1 MDALA
6 NLLYETRAR
15 GAVFGRSVLNP
26 PWSLRFVG
34 GAPLTL
40 MTMLSGTAWVWP
52 DHAEPLRVEPGDLVI
67 VTGSVPHTVADAPTA
82 SAAIQVHGSER
93 CLTADGVDVT
103 DDIRLDLR
111 TCGERYE
118 GSSMLLTGAYQVG
131 GEISDRLLKE
141 LPPVLLV
148 PGEDR
153 HHPMLELV
161 AAEVRQIDPGQQV
174 VVDRMLDLLLVY
186 TLRAWF
192 ARPEAQAPGWYRA
205 LSDPV
210 VGEALRLMH
219 DDPARPWTVRMLAD
233 KVGVSRSSLGHRF
246 TTLVGEPPMAYLAAW
261 RVSLAGDLLRA
272 TDATVASVARQVGYA
287 DAFGLSAA
295 FKRIRGVRP
304 TDHRRAAVADAEAA
318 LL

>member
-15 GAVFGRSVLNP
+15 GAIFGRSVLNP

-40 MTMLSGTAWVWP
+40 MTMLSGTGWVCP
-52 DHAEPLRVEPGDLVI
+52 DDAEPVRLRPGDLAI
-67 VTGSVPHTVADAPTA
+67 VTGTAPHTVADAPMTA
-82 SAAIQVHGSER
+82 PDIEVRGSDR
-93 CLTADGVDVT
+93 CVTAEGVDVT
-103 DDIRLDLR
+103 ADIRLDMR

-118 GSSMLLTGAYQVG
+118 GSAMLLTGMYQVG
-131 GEISDRLLKE
+131 GEINDRLLKE
-141 LPPVLLV
+141 LPPVLVV

-153 HHPMLELV
+153 HHPMLELL
-161 AAEVRQIDPGQQV
+161 AAEVERVEPGQQV
-174 VVDRMLDLLLVY
+174 VVDRMLDMLLVY

-210 VGEALRLMH
+210 VGEALRLVH
-219 DDPARPWTVRMLAD
+219 EAPARPWTVQMLAD
-233 KVGVSRSSLGHRF
+233 EVGVSRSSLGQRF
-246 TTLVGEPPMAYLAAW
+246 TTLVGESPMAYLAGW
-261 RVSLAGDLLRA
+261 RVTLASELLRT

-287 DAFGLSAA
+287 DAFGLSTA

-304 TDHRRAAVADAEAA
+304 TDLRRAAAADAEAV